1 VSDLAVVA
9 WQGERGGFVI
19 GYERKHQ
26 RMGIERWDFAG
37 FYWSAT
43 ILLDTPVRLD
53 TLEKDGTWWIQRYGP
68 DRALAIRFDALPRVR
83 TLNTAAD
90 AIHAA
95 MELQDIAEDV
105 EKTRKALVQRILNG
119 EEKE

>member
-1 VSDLAVVA
+1 
-9 WQGERGGFVI
+9 VI
-19 GYERKHQ
+19 GYDRKHQ

-68 DRALAIRFDALPRVR
+68 DRAIAIRFDALPRVR
-83 TLNTAAD
+83 TLNTVLNAN
-90 AIHAA
+90 HAA
-95 MELQDIAEDV
+95 RELLDIAEGV
-105 EKTRKALVQRILNG
+105 EETREALVQRILNG
-119 EEKE
+119 EEEE